1 MQKIQNIW
9 NKFSLF
15 TLMINLQVKIRN
27 RHFSY
32 SLHVFSFKMYWPSST
47 NQFYVRIISEIESN
61 IITSF
66 RADYQFWSNR
76 SVAVLYTSSMYWN
89 ILSILILCRLR
100 LIFYRYSESFASRYS
115 CLEKFSFLGF
125 ICIIL
130 MLLYVKIIFL
140 Y

>member
-1 MQKIQNIW
+1 M
-9 NKFSLF
+9 F
-15 TLMINLQVKIRN
+15 TLMIILQVKIQN
-27 RHFSY
+27 RHFSCI
-32 SLHVFSFKMYWPSST
+32 LHVFSFKTYWPSSIK
-47 NQFYVRIISEIESN
+47 QVYVRIISETESN
-61 IITSF
+61 IITLYS
-66 RADYQFWSNR
+66 ADYQFLSNQNC
-76 SVAVLYTSSMYWN
+76 VAVLYTSSMYWN